1 MNILIVG
8 CGKVGSNLASVLIK
22 QGHDVSI
29 VDRNEENFDLLPNDF
44 NGFTTVGVPIDLDV
58 LKRAGIESC
67 DALAA
72 VTPNDNINIMVCE
85 VAKEFFNI
93 QNVFVRIYDPNRE
106 EVFSR
111 LGMYTICPTNLTVSA
126 ICSVLNHNT
135 PCKTIHIGTRTL
147 TFSKTDIPKPFIGLK
162 VSEINFEES
171 EVLYAVE
178 RNGALRLV
186 GIDNIELQK
195 DDKLVFSKLV
205 D

>member
-8 CGKVGSNLASVLIK
+8 CGKVGSNLASVLTN

-29 VDRNEENFDLLPNDF
+29 IDRNEENFDLLPNDF
-44 NGFTTVGVPIDLDV
+44 NGFTTVGVPIDLEV
-58 LKRAGIESC
+58 LRRAGIESC
-67 DALAA
+67 DAVAA
-72 VTPNDNINIMVCE
+72 VTPDDNINIMVCE
-85 VAKEFFNI
+85 VAKEIFKI

-106 EVFSR
+106 EVFSK

-135 PCKTIHIGTRTL
+135 VCKTIHFGSRTI
-147 TFSKTDIPKPFIGLK
+147 TFSKMDIPKALVGLK
-162 VSEINFEES
+162 VSEINFEDN

-178 RNGALRLV
+178 REGDLKLV
-186 GIDNIELQK
+186 GLNNLELQK
-195 DDKLVFSKLV
+195 DDKLIFSKIV